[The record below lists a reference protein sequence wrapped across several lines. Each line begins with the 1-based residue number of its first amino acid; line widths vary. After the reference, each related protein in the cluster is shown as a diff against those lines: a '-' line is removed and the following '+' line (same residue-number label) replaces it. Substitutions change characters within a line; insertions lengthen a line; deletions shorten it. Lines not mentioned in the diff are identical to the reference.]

1 MPVPIRTGKN
11 NWRKYILKLRFDY
24 NNMMEDS
31 IGKEGVKAAAFEHN
45 AAAISAAHASVMEN
59 RGKGWQEWCE
69 LPFAPEKEL
78 DELISYC
85 GKIGKKAESF
95 VVLGIGGS
103 ALGPLS
109 VATSLLHL
117 RHNELPREKR
127 KAPKLYVEDNVDP
140 ERMAS
145 LIDVLDLKTAYFNVI
160 TKSGETSETLSQF
173 LILYS
178 ALKKALGAEEAKK
191 HIIVTTTIGKGTLY
205 DVAVKE
211 GFKIF
216 GVGQGVGGR
225 FSVLS
230 SVGLVAFAALGLDV
244 KAMLKGAAS
253 AAKSAEEKNIRK
265 NPALMSAFLHVQ
277 AMNAG
282 KNISVLMPYA
292 DSLKYMADFY
302 CQLWAESLGKAED
315 LAGKTVHVGQTP
327 AKSLGVTD
335 QHSQVQLYTEGPF
348 DKIVTFLAVENFR
361 TTVVINDDKDI
372 AACDFLKGHTLNE
385 LINAERK
392 ATEFALKK
400 ANRMNYTV
408 YLPEVNEETIGELLM
423 YFMYQ
428 TAFAGALLGIDTF
441 NQPGVEEGK
450 KATFAMLG
458 RKGYEAKLAEVNAAP
473 HKPEYII

>member
-1 MPVPIRTGKN
+1 M
-11 NWRKYILKLRFDY
+11 KLRYDY
-24 NNMMEDS
+24 NNMMTDA
-31 IGKEGVKAAAFEHN
+31 IGKEGINPSAFEKNAKKIAAAHK
-45 AAAISAAHASVMEN
+45 SVLDN
-59 RGKGWQEWCE
+59 RGKGWQEWCD
-69 LPFAPEKEL
+69 LPFVPEKEI
-78 DELISYC
+78 DELIEYC
-85 GKIGKKAESF
+85 GTVGKKAESF

-109 VATSLLHL
+109 VASSLLHL
-117 RHNELPREKR
+117 HHNELDKNKR

-145 LIDVLDLKTAYFNVI
+145 LLDVLDLKTSYFNVI

-178 ALKKALGAEEAKK
+178 ALKKELGKEEAKK
-191 HIIVTTTIGKGTLY
+191 HIIVSTTIGKGTLY
-205 DVAVKE
+205 NVAEKE
-211 GFKIF
+211 GFKIY
-216 GVGQGVGGR
+216 GIGQGVGGR

-230 SVGLVAFAALGLDV
+230 PVGLVAFAALGLDV
-244 KAMLKGAAS
+244 KAMLAGAAA
-253 AAKSAEEKNIRK
+253 AAKSAEETDVYR
-265 NPALMSAFLHVQ
+265 NPALLTAFLQVES
-277 AMNAG
+277 MKNG

-302 CQLWAESLGKAED
+302 CQLWAESLGKAVD
-315 LAGKTVHVGQTP
+315 LDGKTVHTGQTP

-348 DKIVTFLAVENFR
+348 DKVVTFLAVDEYR
-361 TTVVINDDKDI
+361 TTVVINDDKEI
-372 AACDFLKGHTLNE
+372 NACDFLKGHTLNE

-400 ANRMNYTV
+400 AGRPNYTI
-408 YLPEVNEETIGELLM
+408 YLPSVNEETVGELLM

-428 TAFAGALLGIDTF
+428 TAFAGAMLNIDTF

-458 RKGYEAKLAEVNAAP
+458 RKGYESKLEEVNAAV
-473 HKPEYII
+473 HDKKYVI